1 MTTITVR
8 RLGLACA
15 FALVGWIVVLHLAV
29 STVEHPESTAMHRAA
44 ARAASAFAVVDAH
57 KRATELPFPAD
68 SPVPWATLLGEPY
81 TTLTTTLGTRAA
93 KEVATN
99 PAWAAL
105 LLRWL
110 RESGVGTGDAVAI
123 TASGSFPGLIVSALA
138 AIEEMGARPVLAVSL
153 GASEYGA
160 NSEQATWLDLA
171 MWIREAGALET
182 TTVLVTI
189 GGESDLGEGLLPEGR
204 EAIRAAALR
213 CGVELFE
220 PRDLEDAIA
229 RRLAVF
235 RDENAVALVNVGGGQ
250 AAVGRC
256 VHTSAL
262 PVGPWERHTACTCD
276 ERGVLARLWSDDIP
290 VFHLLRVRE
299 LAARWGLDPQPGHQY
314 VDRSGLHQT
323 VRLDRVRIAAVL
335 LLVCAPLVRWPMGRS
350 RRP

>member
-1 MTTITVR
+1 MKPIGVR

-15 FALVGWIVVLHLAV
+15 IASVGWIVVLHFAV
-29 STVEHPESTAMHRAA
+29 STVEHPDSAAMRRAT

-57 KRATELPFPAD
+57 KRAAELPFPTD
-68 SPVPWATLLGEPY
+68 SPVPWAALLGEPY

-110 RESGVGTGDAVAI
+110 RESGVEAGDAVAI
-123 TASGSFPGLIVSALA
+123 TASGSFPGLIVSTLA
-138 AIEEMGARPVLAVSL
+138 AIEEIGARPVLAVSL

-171 MWIREAGALET
+171 RWIREAGALET
-182 TTVLVTI
+182 TAALVTM

-204 EAIRAAALR
+204 EAIRSAALR

-220 PRDLEDAIA
+220 PQDLRDAIEH
-229 RRLAVF
+229 RLTVM
-235 RDENAVALVNVGGGQ
+235 REENVVALVNVGGGQ

-256 VHTSAL
+256 MHTSTL
-262 PVGPWERHTACTCD
+262 PVGPWDRHTPCTCD
-276 ERGVLARLWSDDIP
+276 ERGVLARFRSDGIAI
-290 VFHLLRVRE
+290 FHVLGVRE
-299 LAARWGLDPQPGHQY
+299 LAARWGIDPEPGHQY

-323 VRLDRVRIAAVL
+323 VRLERVRIAAVL
-335 LLVCAPLVRWPMGRS
+335 LLVCVPLVRWPTHGRS
-350 RRP
+350 RP